1 MAVFN
6 DNLEREERRRME
18 RTTMEAEQ
26 AQLDAELAAVKAAE
40 DAAQPAPEEKKIDR
54 SVRPKTVRPERA
66 VLTKPEEPRLMKHVY
81 KLNPTLDPKKIR
93 IEKVAKGKVQ
103 YSCLSNPLIPGA
115 YVGDKFYFNEKWIIY
130 EQLKQMN
137 LRDPETIRKIQEA
150 CSTPGKEEKPSE
162 KPSEDCSESA
172 KKRLFKKKEL

>member
-18 RTTMEAEQ
+18 RATMEAEQAAKQ
-26 AQLDAELAAVKAAE
+26 AQLDAELVAVKAAE
-40 DAAQPAPEEKKIDR
+40 GAAQPAPEEKKIDR

-81 KLNPTLDPKKIR
+81 KLNPKLDPKKIR

-115 YVGDKFYFNEKWIIY
+115 HVGDKFYSNEKWIIY

-162 KPSEDCSESA
+162 DCSESA
-172 KKRLFKKKEL
+172 KKRLFLKKQL